1 MKNRILILLLLM
13 IFSACAKLSKEQKFW
28 NWFEKNNEKF
38 LENVDN
44 IELRESL
51 FEELT
56 IELHKINKEL
66 TFEFSPINENGIR
79 ELTISADGLK
89 EVFPYVIKLVETA
102 PEIPNWKIN
111 AFRQRVPGNDLEISF
126 GDFSIKYS
134 DIYFKYAEDG
144 DKIGLV
150 LYVRN
155 FDNSG
160 RSKNIIYILL
170 DSLIGEYDVET
181 LISWIEWEKLDE
193 SDIETLI
200 PLVELRDLIDKT
212 KKNVAQQG
220 VQLTWVDGWLL
231 GTFSPAGSFSS
242 GDENAA
248 PRSHASLTPS
258 RYASCYGDSADKD
271 CLQEITFKIKASDDN
286 RKRIHKGEFKM
297 VV

>member
-1 MKNRILILLLLM
+1 M
-13 IFSACAKLSKEQKFW
+13 IFSTCTRLSKEQKFW

-193 SDIETLI
+193 SEIETLI
-200 PLVELRDLIDKT
+200 PLVELRDLIDKA

-220 VQLTWVDGWLL
+220 VYPMWGISRQSNGFAHIGRPYRGIRTLAPN
-231 GTFSPAGSFSS
+231 SPTG
-242 GDENAA
+242 
-248 PRSHASLTPS
+248 HTPS
-258 RYASCYGDSADKD
+258 R
-271 CLQEITFKIKASDDN
+271 
-286 RKRIHKGEFKM
+286 
-297 VV
+297 